1 MAFNIYNIKFISSM
15 KIKHKLLT
23 DYQYTTSDKKI
34 FLIKSGTIIEEYL
47 YKLKGEN
54 IPIDRD
60 IVEANP
66 QIFGPIDW
74 KSELLSF
81 MRSEK
86 MPQPAQL
93 GKKLIPFI
101 EDMIMSSIQKQ
112 SSPSMDPSLIKDVER
127 REDELNNSKREL
139 ERRDSDLD
147 SRERRIKDKEDELE
161 VRIKRVE
168 KREDECKL
176 DLKKIEKK
184 DDDLR
189 SRTRTTTEKELDLQE
204 KIQELNERE
213 RNLDRT
219 ALSSAKEY
227 DSKYAELQAKIDS
240 DLADLSKRE
249 KELENGF
256 KRIKDL
262 ESKLESNMNEITE
275 ANKIKIYG
283 DLEAELKG
291 IESEVRDI
299 SNIAN
304 NLSGFNHPVVIQVAG
319 ELKRAIQKLKD
330 RVDNNMID

>member
-1 MAFNIYNIKFISSM
+1 M

-66 QIFGPIDW
+66 QIFDPIDW
-74 KSELLSF
+74 KAELLSF

-93 GKKLIPFI
+93 GKKLIPFF
-101 EDMIMSSIQKQ
+101 EDMIMSSIKHDNVT
-112 SSPSMDPSLIKDVER
+112 SMDPTLMKDLEKREDDLNTFKRDLDR
-127 REDELNNSKREL
+127 RET
-139 ERRDSDLD
+139 DLD
-147 SRERRIKDKEDELE
+147 SRDRIIKDKEDEIE
-161 VRIKRVE
+161 IRIKRVE
-168 KREDECKL
+168 KRENEY
-176 DLKKIEKK
+176 KIDIKTVEKK

-189 SRTRTTTEKELDLQE
+189 LRTRTITEKELDLQE
-204 KIQELNERE
+204 KIQEINERE

-219 ALSSAKEY
+219 AISSAKEY
-227 DSKYAELQAKIDS
+227 DSKYADLQTKIDS

-249 KELENGF
+249 KELEAGF
-256 KRIKDL
+256 KKVKELESIL
-262 ESKLESNMNEITE
+262 ESKINETTE
-275 ANKIKIYG
+275 FNKSKIYS

-299 SNIAN
+299 SNITN
-304 NLSGFNHPVVIQVAG
+304 SLSGFNHPVVIQVAG

-330 RVDNNMID
+330 RVDNNIID